1 MDPLTKPHTPLVP
14 QNPQVGDC
22 GPGVLPPDAI
32 PAGADHDA
40 FSRVS
45 WSWQQF
51 KEMLGNAAATGR
63 YPVNCPAMLELGPL
77 RSQFDKLRQRSLA
90 DDEERLRIGGV
101 SKDTGELNLS
111 RRIALGNYAK
121 THAAFRHSAA
131 YTTVLDFHTRTQGP
145 LHVPAEKLSTLSP
158 DNLRLFLSNTVR
170 IVSTVI
176 APDTVILVMK
186 TETTPRVVPVE
197 SLKTEL
203 DALMGKALARGGL
216 EFLPYTFTM
225 LACEKYG
232 LALYTDDNCETGQ
245 VRRVR

>member
-22 GPGVLPPDAI
+22 GPGALPPDAI

-51 KEMLGNAAATGR
+51 KEMLGNAAATER

-77 RSQFDKLRQRSLA
+77 RIQFEKLRQRSLA

-145 LHVPAEKLSTLSP
+145 LSVPADRLSTISP
-158 DNLRLFLSNTVR
+158 TNLQYFLSDPDR
-170 IVSTVI
+170 IVSAVV
-176 APDTVILVMK
+176 APEATLVVMK
-186 TETTPRVVPVE
+186 TGATPRGLPPE
-197 SLKTEL
+197 SLKAEV
-203 DALMGKALARGGL
+203 DALMDKARARGGL
-216 EFLPYTFTM
+216 SLALNTFTM
-225 LACEKYG
+225 LAGEEYG
-232 LALYTDDNCETGQ
+232 LALYTDVDCEAGQ